1 MAKYQ
6 SALIT
11 KKSKYKLTQHFYFLT
26 RNPFSLVALP
36 HGQTTEVSKLYSR
49 VLQQGSIDH

>member
-49 VLQQGSIDH
+49 ILQQGSIDH